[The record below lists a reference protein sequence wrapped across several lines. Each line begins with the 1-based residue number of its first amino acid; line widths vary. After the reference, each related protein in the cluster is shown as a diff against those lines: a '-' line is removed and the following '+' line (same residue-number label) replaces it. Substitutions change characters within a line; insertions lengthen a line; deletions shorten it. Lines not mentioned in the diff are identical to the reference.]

1 MNGMRPPILV
11 AVRMAET
18 GSQAELQLEKVREA
32 TGSNVFGKSE

>member
-1 MNGMRPPILV
+1 ML
-11 AVRMAET
+11 AAET